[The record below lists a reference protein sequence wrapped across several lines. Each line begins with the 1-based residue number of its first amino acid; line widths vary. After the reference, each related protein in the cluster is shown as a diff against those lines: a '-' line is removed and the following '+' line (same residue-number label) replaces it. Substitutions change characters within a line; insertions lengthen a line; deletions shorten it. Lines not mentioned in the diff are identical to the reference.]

1 MGDEITVAVRAAAV
15 SLDSADSGGSE
26 LNSADCEIVFVE
38 FLGDLVKLHLTVGER
53 AAAGEGAGRA
63 IRILARA
70 RGRADPYLVEGGGCP
85 APQDLSIGPASTSR
99 RSKRQRRSSSR
110 SEAALGESGEQG
122 AGWMTALWALPGAVW
137 LGFFLIAPL
146 VFIVLVSFWTYQT
159 GAKFGFV
166 TDWTLDNYREVFQD
180 RVYWDNMWSSF
191 YRSLIAVVA
200 CLVFGFPI
208 AYFLAL
214 KVNTLRNQIALFIIA
229 LAPFWTSTLTR
240 SIAWTFPLTGR
251 EGAINQI
258 GDMIGWWGPDNPLIE
273 PLSET
278 SVLLAMIQLYILFM
292 ITPLFFTL
300 SQVDRTALEAARD
313 LGGNWWRTFREVIVP
328 QSMPGVVIGSIF
340 VFVLTMGEYG
350 TVKLVGGNSVTS
362 VGTIVNSKVELAV
375 QYPQGAAS
383 AVLLVLALIVG
394 VFVITRFS
402 NLREEL

>member
-1 MGDEITVAVRAAAV
+1 
-15 SLDSADSGGSE
+15 
-26 LNSADCEIVFVE
+26 
-38 FLGDLVKLHLTVGER
+38 
-53 AAAGEGAGRA
+53 
-63 IRILARA
+63 
-70 RGRADPYLVEGGGCP
+70 
-85 APQDLSIGPASTSR
+85 
-99 RSKRQRRSSSR
+99 
-110 SEAALGESGEQG
+110 
-122 AGWMTALWALPGAVW
+122 
-137 LGFFLIAPL
+137 
-146 VFIVLVSFWTYQT
+146 
-159 GAKFGFV
+159 
-166 TDWTLDNYREVFQD
+166 
-180 RVYWDNMWSSF
+180 MWSSF

-214 KVNTLRNQIALFIIA
+214 KVNSLRNQIALFIIA

-313 LGGNWWRTFREVIVP
+313 LGGNWWRTFREVILP

-350 TVKLVGGNSVTS
+350 TVKLVGGNAVTS

-383 AVLLVLALIVG
+383 AVLLVFALIVG

>member
-1 MGDEITVAVRAAAV
+1 M
-15 SLDSADSGGSE
+15 
-26 LNSADCEIVFVE
+26 
-38 FLGDLVKLHLTVGER
+38 
-53 AAAGEGAGRA
+53 
-63 IRILARA
+63 
-70 RGRADPYLVEGGGCP
+70 
-85 APQDLSIGPASTSR
+85 
-99 RSKRQRRSSSR
+99 SSSSGPER
-110 SEAALGESGEQG
+110 PPHLDAEELDETEEIEEPSAEGALGESGDQRG
-122 AGWMTALWALPGAVW
+122 GWMTAAWAAPGFAF
-137 LGFFLIAPL
+137 LGFFLITPL
-146 VFIVLVSFWTYQT
+146 VFIVLMSFWTYQV
-159 GAKFGFV
+159 GANFGFV
-166 TDWTLDNYREVFQD
+166 TDWTLDNYRELFHD
-180 RVYWDNMWSSF
+180 NVYWDNMLSSF
-191 YRSLIAVVA
+191 YRSLIAVAA

-251 EGAINQI
+251 EGAINKV

-278 SVLLAMIQLYILFM
+278 SVTIAMIQLYILFM

-300 SQVDRTALEAARD
+300 SQVDRTAIEAARD

-328 QSMPGVVIGSIF
+328 QAMPGVVIGSIF

-350 TVKLVGGNSVTS
+350 TVRLVGGNAVTS
-362 VGTIVNSKVELAV
+362 VGTIVNSKVEGAV

-383 AVLLVLALIVG
+383 AVLLVLALIAG